1 MLQKVKFEYLFA
13 TAYIVI
19 GGLWISFSDNLISSK
34 AYNPEELTQMQT
46 LKGWLYVLITGFIF
60 YMVLSNQLKKM
71 RDSEQKAKMS
81 DQLKSAFLQNIS
93 HEIRTPLNG
102 IVGFSGL
109 LQRDDITEE
118 ERQEYIKLV
127 LGCSDQLLKIVNDV
141 LDISMIETGNVK
153 ANDDAVDLNALME
166 DIFSTTEQLIESQI
180 YFSVEKGLPDSRAI
194 VNVDEIKLRQIL
206 NNLLSNAIKFTHK
219 GQIKFGYKQRHQVLE
234 FYVRDTGIGIE
245 PKLHKEIFDR
255 FRQAEV
261 ELTRQYTGSGLG
273 LSICKGNIEL
283 MNGKIWL
290 ESIPGEG
297 SVFYFSI
304 PYSPIDP
311 RKLQDNAPSK
321 TKSIALPSKLK
332 ILVAEDEDMNFHY
345 LREILSGEDIVLT
358 RALNGEE
365 AVEYCKNTRDI
376 HLVLMDIKMP
386 LLNGFEAT
394 RRIRQFAPDLPIIA
408 QTAFAMREERQRAM
422 EAGCTAHIAKPF
434 YKEHLIEIIE
444 KYALQP
450 EEAT

>member
-1 MLQKVKFEYLFA
+1 MLQRVRFEYLF
-13 TAYIVI
+13 TAAYVI
-19 GGLWISFSDNLISSK
+19 AGSLWISLSDKMIADSHKL
-34 AYNPEELTQMQT
+34 EEITQMQT
-46 LKGWLYVLITGFIF
+46 LKGWIYVLVTGVIF
-60 YMVLSNQLKKM
+60 FLILSGQLRKM
-71 RDSEQKAKMS
+71 REAEQKAKTS

-109 LQRDDITEE
+109 LQRTDITEE
-118 ERQEYIKLV
+118 ERQEYIKLI

-153 ANDDAVDLNALME
+153 ASSTAIDLNAVMDEIFIVTEPLME
-166 DIFSTTEQLIESQI
+166 DHI
-180 YFSVEKGLPDSRAI
+180 YFTVEKGLPDSRAI
-194 VNVDEIKLRQIL
+194 INVDEIKLRQIL

-219 GQIKFGYKQRHQVLE
+219 GQIKFGYKHRHSNLE
-234 FYVRDTGIGIE
+234 FFVKDTGIGIE

-283 MNGKIWL
+283 MNGRIWL

-304 PYSPIDP
+304 PYLPIDP
-311 RKLQDNAPSK
+311 KELGNAPDK
-321 TKSIALPSKLK
+321 QKQITLPPKLK
-332 ILVAEDEDMNFHY
+332 ILVAEDEDMNFQY
-345 LREILSGEDIVLT
+345 LREILSGEDVVLL
-358 RALNGEE
+358 RAVNGAE
-365 AVEYCKNTRDI
+365 AVEYCENTHGI

-386 LLNGFEAT
+386 ILNGFEAT

-408 QTAFAMREERQRAM
+408 QTAFAMREEKQNAM
-422 EAGCTAHIAKPF
+422 DAGCTAHISKPY
-434 YKEHLIEIIE
+434 YKEQLLEVIE
-444 KYALQP
+444 KYALKP
-450 EEAT
+450 EQTF